1 MHIVLLVE
9 SSGVVNLVHGRLLN
23 PQEDKQKRH
32 DSDETEDLW
41 LGLKFSCLNVIF
53 LPEMFMPA
61 GHGQR
66 AAQADF
72 ERHDQVSGASSS
84 AFFLGMSS
92 LSSSRFVSD
101 RSR

>member
-1 MHIVLLVE
+1 MHSVLLVE

-53 LPEMFMPA
+53 YQKCSCPQGTAKEQLKQILKDMIKCQVPA
-61 GHGQR
+61 PVR
-66 AAQADF
+66 
-72 ERHDQVSGASSS
+72 
-84 AFFLGMSS
+84 FLGHVLTVVQS
-92 LSSSRFVSD
+92 VCI
-101 RSR
+101 